1 METRGLGGCSER
13 TRGASCWQWPS
24 HDGDTGQASASGRS
38 AGLGGS
44 GSRAQGISP
53 GLSPRATAKMY
64 QLKIQAELPVQSG
77 SDMRAQELKE
87 LLWSGGE
94 CNAALIR
101 DGAFR
106 QKKLARQLV
115 EGGACKEQLMAGE
128 QQPQLFQSGFE
139 EKLAF
144 QPEAEGTERRP
155 KRLVRGPREA
165 YRVMDAA
172 LQCDLLGLLLLLSL
186 APDVEER
193 EAGAAVKS
201 SL

>member
-1 METRGLGGCSER
+1 
-13 TRGASCWQWPS
+13 
-24 HDGDTGQASASGRS
+24 
-38 AGLGGS
+38 
-44 GSRAQGISP
+44 
-53 GLSPRATAKMY
+53 MY
-64 QLKIQAELPVQSG
+64 QLKVQAEPPAQSG
-77 SDMRAQELKE
+77 SDMSAQELKE

-115 EGGACKEQLMAGE
+115 EGGECEEQLMAGE
-128 QQPQLFQSGFE
+128 QQPQLFQRGFE
-139 EKLAF
+139 EKLGF
-144 QPEAEGTERRP
+144 QPEGSERHH

-165 YRVMDAA
+165 YRAMDVA
-172 LQCDLLGLLLLLSL
+172 LQCNLLGLLLLLPL

-193 EAGAAVKS
+193 EAGAAVKG